1 MPCEGCEFPAIT
13 GLVEGEE
20 DDTQL
25 GFVAES
31 VEQRLKCMDIVR
43 LSGYV
48 CPHVPAE
55 TLKQSLVMVSE
66 GSRMDLHHQPIFEAH
81 SCHFGK
87 HLSAEHFRFFPAQ
100 SFLQCLCV
108 EGFAF
113 SRFKIRSHGTGM
125 PMVCGSCSHRLEK
138 GSSLHQCIEIP
149 RPIRGIF
156 SG

>member
-31 VEQRLKCMDIVR
+31 VEQRLKRMDIVR

-55 TLKQSLVMVSE
+55 TLKQSLVMVSKDP
-66 GSRMDLHHQPIFEAH
+66 GWICITNPSSRLILAISVSICPRNI
-81 SCHFGK
+81 
-87 HLSAEHFRFFPAQ
+87 SAFFPLNPFFKPLNRGFRILQVQDSQ
-100 SFLQCLCV
+100 SRHWD
-108 EGFAF
+108 A
-113 SRFKIRSHGTGM
+113 HGPWKLLPST
-125 PMVCGSCSHRLEK
+125 
-138 GSSLHQCIEIP
+138 
-149 RPIRGIF
+149 
-156 SG
+156 

>member
-1 MPCEGCEFPAIT
+1 MPCEGCKFPAIT

-31 VEQRLKCMDIVR
+31 VEQRLKRMDIAR

-66 GSRMDLHHQPIFEAH
+66 GSRMDLHHQTIFEAH

-100 SFLQCLCV
+100 SFLQ
-108 EGFAF
+108 
-113 SRFKIRSHGTGM
+113 
-125 PMVCGSCSHRLEK
+125 RL
-138 GSSLHQCIEIP
+138 
-149 RPIRGIF
+149 
-156 SG
+156 

>member
-48 CPHVPAE
+48 CPPCPGRNFE
-55 TLKQSLVMVSE
+55 TE
-66 GSRMDLHHQPIFEAH
+66 
-81 SCHFGK
+81 FGYGFGRIPDGFASPT
-87 HLSAEHFRFFPAQ
+87 HLRG
-100 SFLQCLCV
+100 SFLP
-108 EGFAF
+108 F
-113 SRFKIRSHGTGM
+113 R
-125 PMVCGSCSHRLEK
+125 
-138 GSSLHQCIEIP
+138 
-149 RPIRGIF
+149 
-156 SG
+156 